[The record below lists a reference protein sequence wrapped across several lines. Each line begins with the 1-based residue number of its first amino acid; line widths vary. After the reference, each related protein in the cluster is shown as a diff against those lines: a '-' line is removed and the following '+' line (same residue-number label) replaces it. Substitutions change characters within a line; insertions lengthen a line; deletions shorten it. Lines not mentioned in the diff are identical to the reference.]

1 MTGHS
6 LIAPIP
12 RKLQQTEPDQTLI
25 GTSTAIA
32 PLEIALPQ
40 PKSTCFDLLPTY
52 PTIQLEA
59 RDTMTVA
66 ENKVTMGFEAEVK
79 QLLHLMIHSL
89 YSNKEIFLRELI
101 SNASDAADK
110 LRFNALSDD
119 ALYEGDPNL
128 KIRIEFDKAA
138 RTITLTDNGIGMTRD
153 EVRDNIG
160 TIARSGTRH
169 FFESLTGDQAKDSQL
184 IGQFGVGFYSSFIV
198 ADKVVL
204 ETRKAGTTHDHGVR
218 WESAGEGDYT
228 LESFDKPEHGTRI
241 TLHLR
246 EGEDEFLDGWKLRGI
261 IRKFSDHISL
271 PIEMLKEHYG
281 EPKEGEEPPAP
292 EWETVNSA
300 SALWAKNRD
309 EITDEQYEEFYKH
322 VSHDFQA
329 PLARVH
335 SRVEGTNE
343 YTLLLYLPSKAPFDL
358 WDRES
363 KHGVRLYVRKVFI
376 TEEAD
381 KLMPR
386 YLRFIRGVID
396 SDSLPLNVSRE
407 ILQEN
412 ALLEK
417 IRSGAVKKV
426 LGLLEDLV
434 RNEPE
439 KYAEFWKEFGQAF
452 KEGPIEDFKNKD
464 RIAKLLRFSSTHNA
478 TDEQNVSL
486 DDYIGRMKEGQDK
499 IYYITAESYAAAKS
513 SPHLEIFRKKGLEVL
528 LMHERVDDWL
538 VGYLT
543 EYEGKSLQSIAKGD
557 LDLGTLE
564 DEADKQHKEEAAKE
578 LQPLIDRIKT
588 VLGDKVSEVKISV
601 RLTDSPACL
610 VSDNYGMS
618 RTMERIMKSAGQNIP
633 ASKPV
638 FELNPDHPLVV
649 KLKAE
654 TDDTRF
660 GDLAHILYDQAVLGE
675 GAQLDDPAEFV
686 RRLNGLLQNVMG

>member
-1 MTGHS
+1 
-6 LIAPIP
+6 
-12 RKLQQTEPDQTLI
+12 
-25 GTSTAIA
+25 
-32 PLEIALPQ
+32 
-40 PKSTCFDLLPTY
+40 
-52 PTIQLEA
+52 
-59 RDTMTVA
+59 
-66 ENKVTMGFEAEVK
+66 
-79 QLLHLMIHSL
+79 
-89 YSNKEIFLRELI
+89 
-101 SNASDAADK
+101 
-110 LRFNALSDD
+110 
-119 ALYEGDPNL
+119 
-128 KIRIEFDKAA
+128 
-138 RTITLTDNGIGMTRD
+138 
-153 EVRDNIG
+153 
-160 TIARSGTRH
+160 
-169 FFESLTGDQAKDSQL
+169 
-184 IGQFGVGFYSSFIV
+184 
-198 ADKVVL
+198 
-204 ETRKAGTTHDHGVR
+204 
-218 WESAGEGDYT
+218 
-228 LESFDKPEHGTRI
+228 
-241 TLHLR
+241 
-246 EGEDEFLDGWKLRGI
+246 
-261 IRKFSDHISL
+261 
-271 PIEMLKEHYG
+271 MLKEHYG

-309 EITDEQYEEFYKH
+309 EISDEQYEEFYKH
-322 VSHDFQA
+322 VSHDFQ
-329 PLARVH
+329 PSLARVH

-343 YTLLLYLPSKAPFDL
+343 YTLLLYLPSNAPFDL

-386 YLRFIRGVID
+386 YLRFVRGVID

-434 RNEPE
+434 KNEPE
-439 KYAEFWKEFGQAF
+439 KYATFWKEFGQAF

-464 RIAKLLRFSSTHNA
+464 RIAKLLRFSSTHND

-499 IYYITAESYAAAKS
+499 IYYITAESYAAAKN

-564 DEADKQHKEEAAKE
+564 DETDKQHKEEATKE
-578 LQPLIDRIKT
+578 LQPLIDRIKN
-588 VLGDKVSEVKISV
+588 VLGDKVSEVKISA

-618 RTMERIMKSAGQNIP
+618 RTMERIMKSAGQDIP
-633 ASKPV
+633 TSKPV
-638 FELNPDHPLVV
+638 FELNPDHPLVI

-654 TDDTRF
+654 SDDARF
-660 GDLAHILYDQAVLGE
+660 GDLTHILYDQAVLGE